1 MCDTIGRSIVEVRQH
16 QNDYHPKGR
25 GNEKVDLYLVY
36 PDGNIGRCQTRLD
49 GLFLKNKNRSY
60 NQENTKKN

>member
-36 PDGNIGRCQTRLD
+36 PDGNIGRSQT
-49 GLFLKNKNRSY
+49 
-60 NQENTKKN
+60 Q